1 MNVEEI
7 LENMEDLKTLKK
19 FVKDSKTATTK
30 VVTQYLVAAEVIL
43 ALTISKSTTSL
54 HTDLDQMSSRIEIAL
69 QDHSKSLDT
78 SAAAANR
85 HARGM
90 KIATWALVG
99 ATICLL
105 LTSLVGLFI
114 G

>member
-1 MNVEEI
+1 MDMNQCI
-7 LENMEDLKTLKK
+7 
-19 FVKDSKTATTK
+19 
-30 VVTQYLVAAEVIL
+30 VAAEVIL
-43 ALTISKSTTSL
+43 ARTIFNSTASL
-54 HTDLDQMSSRIEIAL
+54 HTDLNQMSSRIEKAL

-114 G
+114 RQMP

>member
-1 MNVEEI
+1 MNQ
-7 LENMEDLKTLKK
+7 
-19 FVKDSKTATTK
+19 
-30 VVTQYLVAAEVIL
+30 TQVAAEVIL
-43 ALTISKSTTSL
+43 ARTIFNATASL
-54 HTDLDQMSSRIEIAL
+54 HTDLDQMSSRIKEAL

-99 ATICLL
+99 TTICLFI
-105 LTSLVGLFI
+105 TSLVGLFM